1 MSQKDNELL
10 SWEQGDISGIVS
22 RDDKDVTA
30 AYDNKNE
37 QKSGGI
43 KAGKNPA
50 RPPIENYD

>member
-10 SWEQGDISGIVS
+10 SWEQGDISGLVS
-22 RDDKDVTA
+22 RDDKDVMA
-30 AYDNKNE
+30 AYENKNE